1 MLLRSEPL
9 TRFGVWKGF
18 PVEVGNDEMPDQVGT
33 DEMPDQVECEVRE
46 NQSEYMS

>member
-18 PVEVGNDEMPDQVGT
+18 PIEVGNDEMPDQV
-33 DEMPDQVECEVRE
+33 ECDVRE